1 MHARIER
8 LAGVSAARAVKG
20 VLIAQVIVA
29 GFVLLTDMGRHVS
42 LSFAPPADLPTGP
55 VSPGDQVRLYEP
67 ARPAPRFV
75 DPTERPDMPAPREVP
90 ERLAFEVR
98 DVEGLGAAVVVAG
111 AIMPGDAGR
120 FTAYLESLPEA
131 PAWVALDS
139 PGGIVVEGLAIGRE
153 IRTREMNATV
163 LPGTICLSSCPYA
176 LAGGVERRVSRE
188 GAVGLHQHFYD
199 TPGYIPVFFA
209 VEDIQAGQGQV
220 MTHFIEMG
228 VDPGVMVHGLMTPPE
243 EIYVLVEE
251 ELAESRLATEVVD

>member
-1 MHARIER
+1 MRARLER
-8 LAGVSAARAVKG
+8 LAGISAGRAVKG
-20 VLIAQVIVA
+20 VLLAQVVVA

-55 VSPGDQVRLYEP
+55 VSPGDQVRFYDP
-67 ARPAPRFV
+67 AQPAPRFV
-75 DPTERPDMPAPREVP
+75 NPGDRPGLPAPREVP
-90 ERLAFEVR
+90 ERLEFEVR
-98 DVEGLGAAVVVAG
+98 EVEGLGAAVVVAG
-111 AIMPGDAGR
+111 GMLPGDAER
-120 FTAYLESLPEA
+120 FVAYLESLPEA
-131 PAWVALDS
+131 PKWVALDS
-139 PGGIVVEGLAIGRE
+139 PGGIVDEGLAIGRE
-153 IRTREMNATV
+153 IRAREMNAAV

-209 VEDIQAGQGQV
+209 VEDIQAGQGEV